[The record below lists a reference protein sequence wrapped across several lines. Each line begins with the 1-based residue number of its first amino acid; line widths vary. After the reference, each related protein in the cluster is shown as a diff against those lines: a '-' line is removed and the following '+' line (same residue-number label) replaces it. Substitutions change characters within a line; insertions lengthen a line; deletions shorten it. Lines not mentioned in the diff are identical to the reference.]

1 MQITN
6 KSLKS
11 EWVRFEIMK
20 LDADFREFIKA
31 SGAIDA
37 MWEWLPRLP
46 NRGTTFDG
54 YFDHIARQV
63 KNGRMLPVMGFSQED
78 GRFVGGS
85 AFMRINQTHR
95 HLQIGFMWSPPELR
109 GSPYTLA
116 VQAGMIRAAMAW
128 RAKRIFWTA
137 DTENLRLI
145 SFMEEK
151 VQAKREGVVES
162 AFRLT
167 DGRWSD
173 TIIYAL
179 VGDRIEEAVTRIES
193 ELAKEFAA
201 QD

>member
-1 MQITN
+1 
-6 KSLKS
+6 
-11 EWVRFEIMK
+11 MK
-20 LDADFREFIKA
+20 PDASFREFIKA

-54 YFDHIARQV
+54 YFDHTASQI
-63 KNGRMLPVMGFSQED
+63 KDGRMVSVIAFSKED
-78 GRFVGGS
+78 DRFVGGA
-85 AFMRINQTHR
+85 AFIRINQTHR
-95 HLQIGFMWSPPELR
+95 HLQIGFMWAPPELR

-116 VQAGMIRAAMAW
+116 MQAGMIRAAMEW

-137 DTENLRLI
+137 DTQNTRLI

-173 TIIYAL
+173 AIIYAL
-179 VGDRIEEAVTRIES
+179 VGDRINEAITRIES
-193 ELAKEFAA
+193 DLAKEFAE